1 MFACAF
7 AGSMVGGI
15 FSPRIIGKRV
25 VGTILTIFCGLVSV
39 TRIGIVAEFP
49 VSKYILWIVPPVSDV
64 VGWFTREDFFQMGK
78 VIGAFFL
85 LMSYGIVL
93 AVIKVELR
101 KIRKF

>member
-1 MFACAF
+1 MLFSGVLSGVVTLLSLCFPVAEHYLLGKILFVRDILVSDIIGGTLLMFACAF

-39 TRIGIVAEFP
+39 TRIGIV
-49 VSKYILWIVPPVSDV
+49 
-64 VGWFTREDFFQMGK
+64 
-78 VIGAFFL
+78 
-85 LMSYGIVL
+85 L